1 MQLKLS
7 SKYLYQAAEHPVA
20 VHVQPPVVFWLCECE
35 GANGGGARR
44 GGPRRA
50 GVGAVRGPGSISG
63 NCSGK
68 DSTIQG
74 GWAMAVCAVRW
85 QRRGEGVGGNGTE
98 GVVSADVSGIC
109 SHAASACAVRASLIQ
124 VKCV

>member
-74 GWAMAVCAVRW
+74 GMGDGRVRGAVAEE
-85 QRRGEGVGGNGTE
+85 RRGCWWEW
-98 GVVSADVSGIC
+98 D
-109 SHAASACAVRASLIQ
+109 
-124 VKCV
+124 